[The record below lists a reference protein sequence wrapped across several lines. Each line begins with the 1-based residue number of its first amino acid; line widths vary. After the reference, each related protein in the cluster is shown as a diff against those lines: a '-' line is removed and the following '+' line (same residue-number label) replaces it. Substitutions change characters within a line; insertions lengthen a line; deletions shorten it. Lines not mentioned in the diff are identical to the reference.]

1 MKDPLMMIGV
11 IEVRLFF
18 ASSDG
23 LVGGSFA
30 LVYFLFLI
38 AEKSVFFLFV
48 FFPPPHPVELAA
60 TLTNNRGRSLR
71 RGRLAP
77 TSL

>member
-1 MKDPLMMIGV
+1 MMIGV

-38 AEKSVFFLFV
+38 AEKSVVFCVCFFSS
-48 FFPPPHPVELAA
+48 PPPVELAA
-60 TLTNNRGRSLR
+60 TRTNSRGRSLR